1 MRKPPISA
9 GFSNIKLPL
18 ILAAWLAALVPAAV
32 AQKTPAS
39 ARSGVR
45 HLHSPATNF
54 AASRG
59 AHRSGVRRSSPY
71 ASPYSSL
78 PFPFLG
84 DSFDPNDIYSSGYP
98 VASQPPPFLMEA
110 LRGMAG
116 PAADSMSPAASPLN
130 PREPSSSEPLMI
142 ELQNGRYVRV
152 NRSAADGEASPL
164 ASLPENP
171 QSANMKSAR
180 LASSRSA
187 QHAVSNSTQPTAIAT
202 STARELPAA
211 VLIFQDGHR
220 VEVRDYSIAEGAL
233 YARGDFYTDGY
244 WSKKIDLSTL
254 NVAQT
259 QQANLE
265 RNVKFVLPSSPNEV
279 ITRP

>member
-1 MRKPPISA
+1 MPKLPISA
-9 GFSNIKLPL
+9 SFFNVKLSL
-18 ILAAWLAALVPAAV
+18 VLLAWLAALAAVAV
-32 AQKTPAS
+32 AQKTAPAH
-39 ARSGVR
+39 SGIR
-45 HLHSPATNF
+45 HLRSPATNF
-54 AASRG
+54 AASRNP
-59 AHRSGVRRSSPY
+59 HRSGVRRSSPY

-110 LRGMAG
+110 LRSMAG
-116 PAADSMSPAASPLN
+116 PAADSMGAASSPLN
-130 PREPSSSEPLMI
+130 TSVPSSSEPLMI

-164 ASLPENP
+164 AALTENP

-180 LASSRSA
+180 LAPSRPA
-187 QHAVSNSTQPTAIAT
+187 QHAVSNSTPPAPLAA
-202 STARELPAA
+202 SPMRELPAA

-220 VEVRDYSIAEGAL
+220 VEVRDYSIADGSL

-244 WSKKIDLSTL
+244 WNKRIDLANL
-254 NVAQT
+254 DVAQT
-259 QQANLE
+259 QQANLD
-265 RNVKFVLPSSPNEV
+265 RNVKFVLPASPNEV
-279 ITRP
+279 VTRP